1 MPIPTDRIKQ
11 ALNEIGLEHTQ
22 VLVDTRLTP
31 GSVRLRI
38 LATCYPDRAVP
49 IQDEEPVNTLPLPAE
64 GRVLVEHDKGRINVG
79 TDRDPPSPDDL
90 TIIPGIGKATQAK
103 LAAAGL
109 DSFAALAAATDEDLL
124 KFVTR
129 STIYNVRAWTS
140 SNPH

>member
-49 IQDEEPVNTLPLPAE
+49 IQDEEPTNTLPRAAE
-64 GRVLVEHDKGRINVG
+64 GRVLVVPEPNAE
-79 TDRDPPSPDDL
+79 TPEDL
-90 TIIPGIGKATQAK
+90 TIIPGIGKATMAK
-103 LAAAGL
+103 LTAAGF
-109 DSFAALAAATDEDLL
+109 DSFADLAAATDEDLL
-124 KFVTR
+124 KFVTQ
-129 STIYNVRAWTS
+129 STVYNIRAWT
-140 SNPH
+140 PR